1 MDFTWIPDKL
11 TALNYVV
18 FGINLLILVFSRWIV
33 RGTKKPAEDVG
44 FDSKLWT
51 LRAINF
57 VLIGLELIALFQDA
71 YIRQISLT
79 GLTLL
84 LAFIFVHLCQLFLL
98 RKFGR
103 VREIEGENYRTETYQ
118 SEVFSLLTII
128 IAAIVSVLVII
139 NIWEMTD
146 WLQATSVLGALLL
159 LVYSTKDFWAADNIN
174 GLILLYN
181 GDIEP
186 GSVIR
191 VTDFDLLAI
200 TVETSLTQTVFRDL
214 RARHRIVLPNSK
226 LRSARIDILTK
237 GPNSGL
243 IQFADFKLGYGV
255 DSETVT
261 AFLLRVWEKACSEES
276 AINTERP
283 ATVKLL
289 EAGDHALIWRLSYSL
304 KNVYKLIDAQC
315 AINRAAYDL
324 SLQHAIGLN
333 TPLTHEVT
341 VRQRS

>member
-1 MDFTWIPDKL
+1 MDLTWFPAKL
-11 TALNYVV
+11 SALDLTV

-33 RGTKKPAEDVG
+33 RGTKKPSEDAG
-44 FDSKLWT
+44 FDSKLWI
-51 LRAINF
+51 LRAINLT
-57 VLIGLELIALFQDA
+57 LIGLEIIALFETE

-84 LAFIFVHLCQLFLL
+84 LAFIFVHLFQLFLL
-98 RKFGR
+98 LKFGR
-103 VREIEGENYRTETYQ
+103 VKEIEGEICRTETYQ
-118 SEVFSLLTII
+118 SEVFGVLGII
-128 IAAIVSVLVII
+128 LAVLVSVLVII

-146 WLQATSVLGALLL
+146 WLQATSVLGAMLL
-159 LVYSTKDFWAADNIN
+159 LVYSTKDVWAPDNIH

-186 GSVIR
+186 GSVVR
-191 VTDFDLLAI
+191 VAEYDLLAI
-200 TVETSLTQTVFRDL
+200 AVETSLTQTVFRDL

-261 AFLLRVWEKACSEES
+261 AFLLQVWEKACAEES
-276 AINTERP
+276 AINTEKP
-283 ATVKLL
+283 ATVKLF
-289 EAGDHALIWRLSYSL
+289 EAGDHALIWRLSYFL
-304 KNVYKLIDAQC
+304 KNVYKLIDAQY

-324 SLQHAIGLN
+324 SQQRNIGLN
-333 TPLTHEVT
+333 TPMTHEVAL
-341 VRQRS
+341 RQRN